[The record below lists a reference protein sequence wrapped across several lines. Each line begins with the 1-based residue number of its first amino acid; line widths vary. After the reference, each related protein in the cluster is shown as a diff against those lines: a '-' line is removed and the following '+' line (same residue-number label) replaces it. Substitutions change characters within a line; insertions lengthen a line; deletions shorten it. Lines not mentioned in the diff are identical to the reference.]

1 MPGATADG
9 PADRAASGD
18 TAATDQLTT
27 SAAAHARR
35 APGAGDHGLPLRPTA
50 RVRLNIAITA
60 LVVDSVPET
69 PVAPDRRRHPNPSIV
84 IPDVGSFCLVM
95 TFVTR
100 TRPENPVEPAA
111 GRWDHDPMQIDFDAR
126 GRVVAPRNL
135 MISEFGYEVN
145 SCSPQQLEKP
155 LFLWQG
161 ESMWTDEYGV
171 VVERLDGG
179 ITHHPLV
186 GWPRRVT
193 GRRPRAVR
201 PASEAQ

>member
-1 MPGATADG
+1 
-9 PADRAASGD
+9 
-18 TAATDQLTT
+18 
-27 SAAAHARR
+27 
-35 APGAGDHGLPLRPTA
+35 
-50 RVRLNIAITA
+50 
-60 LVVDSVPET
+60 
-69 PVAPDRRRHPNPSIV
+69 
-84 IPDVGSFCLVM
+84 
-95 TFVTR
+95 
-100 TRPENPVEPAA
+100 
-111 GRWDHDPMQIDFDAR
+111 MQIDFDAR